1 MNGTDSMRASP
12 GTFTIARQTEGAAA
26 QMARS
31 VSSIKGTRRGQAT
44 RGSWLGIRFTLETSP
59 RRETKDSISPSV
71 AYPKR
76 PSSSTTRPQM
86 EFLGLEWAGV

>member
-1 MNGTDSMRASP
+1 
-12 GTFTIARQTEGAAA
+12 
-26 QMARS
+26 
-31 VSSIKGTRRGQAT
+31 
-44 RGSWLGIRFTLETSP
+44 LETSP